1 MFLTTHL
8 APNVMIGHTIAS
20 GVILTPKILR
30 EYIALKQNIRYS
42 RQESQYE
49 VDQPAAHEWGRIK
62 YISSIIVD
70 IYLLS

>member
-30 EYIALKQNIRYS
+30 EYIALKQNIRHS
-42 RQESQYE
+42 RQESQYK
-49 VDQPAAHEWGRIK
+49 VDQSAAHE
-62 YISSIIVD
+62 
-70 IYLLS
+70 